1 MTTETTSASTSPTS
15 LPPADRSVL
24 GPDIAAVPFDHPFRA
39 EFSSWLAAGA
49 PSDPVEPGEDGV
61 FAHRLAWQ
69 RALFAGGWAGLT
81 WPKQYGG
88 RDLGPLE
95 QLMQYEELA
104 LVRAPEPANTPGMI
118 LLGPTLM
125 RLGSDDLKERFLPGI
140 LSGDDLWCQGFSEP
154 DSGSDLASLRTRAT
168 LVDGEWV
175 VEGQKIWSTFADR
188 ARWCFV
194 LARSDPESTKHR
206 GLTLLIVDLDQP
218 GVTIRP
224 IRQITG
230 DHEFSEIFFDGARAP
245 QAWTVGEPGK
255 GWSAA
260 MLLFAFERGDPGFTD
275 HARLLVELHDARPLL
290 TADRLSAPALADAR
304 RRWVQLWL
312 RCQELRRLNV
322 RCALE
327 AVAGREVVELG
338 SVTNLVW
345 GELCKDIA
353 ELGSDLSGTAAILRG
368 DGASHHRL
376 ASRAKSIYSGTSE
389 IQRNIVAERL
399 LALPR

>member
-1 MTTETTSASTSPTS
+1 MTTETTAPTA

-24 GPDIAAVPFDHPFRA
+24 GPEIAAVPFNHPFRQ
-39 EFSSWLAAGA
+39 EFSDWLESEA
-49 PSDPVEPGEDGV
+49 PKGTAEPGEDGV
-61 FAHRLAWQ
+61 FAHKLAWQ

-81 WPKQYGG
+81 WPKRYGG
-88 RDLGPLE
+88 REEGALA

-125 RLGSDDLKERFLPGI
+125 RVGNEELKERFLPGI
-140 LSGDDLWCQGFSEP
+140 LSGDDIWCQGFSEP

-168 LVDGEWV
+168 VVGGQWV
-175 VEGQKIWSTFADR
+175 IDGQKIWSTFADR
-188 ARWCFV
+188 AKYSFV
-194 LARSDPESTKHR
+194 LARTEPDSAKHR
-206 GLTLLIVDLDQP
+206 GLSLLICEMDQP
-218 GVTIRP
+218 GVTVRP

-245 QAWTVGEPGK
+245 ESWVVGEPGK
-255 GWSAA
+255 GWAA
-260 MLLFAFERGDPGFTD
+260 SMLLFSFERGDPGFTD
-275 HARLLVELHDARPLL
+275 HARLLVELHDAKPLL
-290 TADRLSAPALADAR
+290 TPERHSRAVLADAR
-304 RRWVQLWL
+304 QRWIELWL

-322 RCALE
+322 RLAIDAE
-327 AVAGREVVELG
+327 AGREVVELG

-353 ELGSDLSGTAAILRG
+353 EFVSDLSGDPAIVEGTAV
-368 DGASHHRL
+368 SHHRL

-389 IQRNIVAERL
+389 IQRNIIAERL

>member
-1 MTTETTSASTSPTS
+1 
-15 LPPADRSVL
+15 
-24 GPDIAAVPFDHPFRA
+24 VPYRHPFRQ
-39 EFSSWLAAGA
+39 EFAAWLATGA
-49 PSDPVEPGEDGV
+49 PTDPVEPGEDGA
-61 FAHRLAWQ
+61 FAHKVAWQ
-69 RALFAGGWAGLT
+69 RALFADGWAGLT
-81 WPKQYGG
+81 WPKRFGG
-88 RDLGPLE
+88 REEGPLE

-104 LVRAPEPANTPGMI
+104 LARAPEPANTPGII

-125 RLGSDDLKERFLPGI
+125 RLGSEQLKERFLPGI

-154 DSGSDLASLRTRAT
+154 DAGSDLASLRTRAR

-175 VEGQKIWSTFADR
+175 VDGQKIWSTFADR

-194 LARSDPESTKHR
+194 LARTDPNSTRHR
-206 GLTLLIVDLDQP
+206 GLSLLIVDLAQP

-230 DHEFSEIFFDGARAP
+230 DHEFSEIFFDGARCP
-245 QAWTVGEPGK
+245 ESWVVGQPGE
-255 GWSAA
+255 GWAAA
-260 MLLFAFERGDPGFTD
+260 MLLFSFERGDPGFTD
-275 HARLLVELHDARPLL
+275 HARLLVSLHDARPLL
-290 TADRLSAPALADAR
+290 TTDRLSAAAFAESR
-304 RRWVQLWL
+304 QRWVQLWL
-312 RCQELRRLNV
+312 RCQELRQLNV

-327 AVAGREVVELG
+327 VASGRDVVELG

-353 ELGSDLSGTAAILRG
+353 ELVADLSGPAAILRG
-368 DGASHHRL
+368 SGVSYQRL

-399 LALPR
+399 LRLPR